1 MLLKEAKEI
10 LKTRGFITE
19 ATVKPGDCLKYVKGL
34 NGWDIK
40 QQNPFMTTDNLY
52 AVKVI
57 DGVRVGVDI
66 YIYLKKDMEN
76 DIKLFMEVFKFGDS
90 FSNIKLKRTKY
101 IKSVAK
107 ELKKSLGSY
116 LDKVEEAISYIVT
129 NKIRVPKDSLDSIF
143 DFKSFKELYDSKKNP
158 EYKKIYAVCKRY
170 ASTTGSIDY
179 VDAYHYTDYYDSN
192 KGKGKSEKIDLGC
205 KGYYFEIRR
214 AQKDGLSRFRRMQ
227 VAGKYVMVVPERGE
241 VWFNYYSQGSLFSRG
256 PEKFSTPEELAK
268 ILMAA

>member
-1 MLLKEAKEI
+1 MELNEAQEI
-10 LKTRGFITE
+10 LNSRGFITE
-19 ATVKPGDCLKYVKGL
+19 ATVKPGDCLKYVKDL
-34 NGWDIK
+34 NGWNIK

-76 DIKLFMEVFKFGDS
+76 DIKLFMDVFKFGDS
-90 FSNIKLKRTKY
+90 MSSNIKLKRIKY

-107 ELKKSLGSY
+107 ELKRALSSY
-116 LDKVEEAISYIVT
+116 LDKVEEIITYIVT
-129 NKIRVPKDSLDSIF
+129 NKIRVPKGSLDSIL
-143 DFKSFKELYDSKKNP
+143 DFKSFKELYDSKKKP

-170 ASTTGSIDY
+170 ASTTSSVDY
-179 VDAYHYTDYYDSN
+179 VDAYHYSDYYDKDKN
-192 KGKGKSEKIDLGC
+192 GKRIDLGC

-241 VWFNYYSQGSLFSRG
+241 VWFNYWDRDGYFSRG